1 MAPRQLE
8 DEVVALR
15 TLGEVLSRVGDE
27 VVCADR
33 SNNVHVPRAA
43 HTGHFGAQGIGKIIS
58 RQLLEKGFCVS
69 VFDIDEEAIGEFKAE
84 TGSENIA
91 FFTTDVSDEASV
103 LESIAA
109 SFERFG
115 NISGLINNAAIQID
129 KPVTELT
136 LEEWNRVIGTNLTG
150 AFLCAKHAAPFLKNS
165 KGSIINIS
173 STRAFQS
180 EPNTEAYSASKG
192 GILALTHA
200 LAISLG
206 PEIRVNCISP
216 GWIDASGIRKKS
228 KANQIELAEV
238 DHSQHPA
245 GRVGKPEDIANMVL
259 FLLNPE
265 NDFITGQNFIID
277 GGMTKK
283 MIYV

>member
-1 MAPRQLE
+1 MLK
-8 DEVVALR
+8 
-15 TLGEVLSRVGDE
+15 
-27 VVCADR
+27 
-33 SNNVHVPRAA
+33 NVIV
-43 HTGHFGAQGIGKIIS
+43 TGGAQGIGKTIALH
-58 RQLLEKGFCVS
+58 LLKNNFSVS
-69 VFDIDEEAIGEFKAE
+69 VFDIDVEAIAEFRSE
-84 TGSENIA
+84 TNTENMV
-91 FFTTDVSDEASV
+91 FFQTDVSDENSVSKSV
-103 LESIAA
+103 LQ
-109 SFERFG
+109 SFEKFG

-129 KPVTELT
+129 KPITELT
-136 LEEWNRVIGTNLTG
+136 LNEWNRVISTNLTG
-150 AFLCAKHAAPFLKNS
+150 AFLCAKHATPHLKKA

-173 STRAFQS
+173 STRAIQS

-192 GILALTHA
+192 GILVLTHA
-200 LAISLG
+200 LAMSLG

-216 GWIDASGIRKKS
+216 GWIDVSGIKKKS
-228 KANQIELAEV
+228 RAIQFEPSET
-238 DHSQHPA
+238 DHLQHPA

>member
-1 MAPRQLE
+1 MKNII
-8 DEVVALR
+8 V
-15 TLGEVLSRVGDE
+15 
-27 VVCADR
+27 
-33 SNNVHVPRAA
+33 
-43 HTGHFGAQGIGKIIS
+43 TGGAQGIGKVITQKLI
-58 RQLLEKGFCVS
+58 ENGFSIS
-69 VFDIDEEAIGEFKAE
+69 VFDFDKEAIQEFRME
-84 TGSENIA
+84 NISENLR
-91 FFTTDVSDEASV
+91 FYQTDVSNEESVKNSISASLKEA
-103 LESIAA
+103 
-109 SFERFG
+109 G

-129 KPVTELT
+129 KPVTEISLS
-136 LEEWNRVIGTNLTG
+136 EWNNVIGTNLTG
-150 AFLCAKHAAPFLKNS
+150 TFLCTKYAAEPLKLS

-192 GILALTHA
+192 GILALTHS

-206 PEIRVNCISP
+206 PEIKVNCISP
-216 GWIDASGIRKKS
+216 GWIDVSGIKKKT
-228 KANQIELAEV
+228 KANQIELSDA

-259 FLLNPE
+259 FLFKPE
-265 NDFITGQNFIID
+265 NDFITGQNFTID

>member
-1 MAPRQLE
+1 MKNII
-8 DEVVALR
+8 V
-15 TLGEVLSRVGDE
+15 
-27 VVCADR
+27 
-33 SNNVHVPRAA
+33 
-43 HTGHFGAQGIGKIIS
+43 TGGAQGIGKVIS
-58 RQLLEKGFCVS
+58 KQLLKKGFCVS
-69 VFDIDEEAIGEFKAE
+69 VFEIDEEAIGEFKTE
-84 TGSENIA
+84 TNSENIA
-91 FFTTDVSDEASV
+91 FFKTDVSNEESVEKSIYASV
-103 LESIAA
+103 
-109 SFERFG
+109 ERFG

-150 AFLCAKHAAPFLKNS
+150 AFLCAKHAASFLKKS
-165 KGSIINIS
+165 RGSIVNIS

-192 GILALTHA
+192 GILALTHS
-200 LAISLG
+200 LAMSLG

-216 GWIDASGIRKKS
+216 GWIDVSGIKKKS
-228 KANQIELAEV
+228 KANQIELSEA
-238 DHSQHPA
+238 DNSQHPA

-259 FLLNPE
+259 FLFNPE

-277 GGMTKK
+277 GGMTRK